1 MRHPVQCR
9 APYQQLRGLT
19 PEAARARPLAE
30 DHLEAEDGHLGQAPP
45 VVVILAL
52 PLRPPVRADKAQVLV
67 AVVPLALRVAVVPD
81 ARPLLRRDHGPR
93 ALQANRVVTLPVVV
107 AAVA

>member
-1 MRHPVQCR
+1 MSVADPPTESILRRDLVALRHPYMRHPVQCR

-52 PLRPPVRADKAQVLV
+52 PLRPPMRADKAQVLV
-67 AVVPLALRVAVVPD
+67 AVVPRALRV
-81 ARPLLRRDHGPR
+81 
-93 ALQANRVVTLPVVV
+93 
-107 AAVA
+107 